1 MLLRN
6 SLWNLSGN
14 AVPALVALATVPFL
28 IRGLGLEGFGIVT
41 LISSVVG
48 YFGVLDI
55 NLSAGSIRYLSH
67 YHAQNDRERFAET
80 FWFGLIFYTALGIT
94 GCLLLLAFAQPL
106 LEFFFKMS
114 DVPTEQTLQALQL
127 AGLGFLLSQWQN
139 YLMIVPQALQ
149 RYDRAAQGEA
159 FFGVMVNIVSAAV
172 AMTGSGIACVI
183 GARIMVSA
191 MHSLWLVW
199 LLSQLDVKLSPAWP
213 RRSIATDLTSFS
225 AYAYLSRLASLL
237 HQHADKLI
245 IGAIAGPQALTF
257 YAVPSQLA
265 SRILGLTY
273 RLSSV
278 IYPRVSALAALGES
292 AQLRRMYLDVTRL
305 LTYINFAV
313 LGIIALT
320 GEEFLKRW
328 VGAEFVDSS
337 YPVLLLVTLGLLTDS
352 LTHIPSM
359 VNDGLGHPRVT
370 GSFALLRGL
379 LGVPLVFIG
388 MQSGGILGAAVGH
401 LLASIAV
408 TFVFLIYVH
417 GRTVPVSLSDTL
429 RVSWLPGLITGAGAF
444 SLMLPLKYWLPD
456 NLIGMLT
463 LAVVTTLTLITAGF
477 TFVVSF
483 DERNALWS
491 ATRRYLPGAR

>member
-6 SLWNLSGN
+6 SLWHLSGN

-28 IRGLGLEGFGIVT
+28 IHGLGLEGFGIVT

-67 YHAQNDRERFAET
+67 YHAQNDRECFAET
-80 FWFGLIFYTALGIT
+80 FWFGFIFYTVLGFT
-94 GCLLLLAFAQPL
+94 GCILLFACADPLLAF
-106 LEFFFKMS
+106 FFS
-114 DVPTEQTLQALQL
+114 ASEIPIEQTRHALQL
-127 AGLGFLLSQWQN
+127 AGLGFLLAQWQN
-139 YLMIVPQALQ
+139 YLMIIPQALQ

-159 FFGVMVNIVSAAV
+159 FFGVMVNIVSAVV
-172 AMTGSGIACVI
+172 AMTGSGIAYVI
-183 GARIMVSA
+183 GSRIAVSA
-191 MHSLWLVW
+191 LHSLWLVW
-199 LLSQLDVKLSPAWP
+199 LLSQLDLELRPVWP
-213 RRSIATDLTSFS
+213 RRSIATDLTGFS

-237 HQHADKLI
+237 HQHADKLL

-257 YAVPSQLA
+257 YTVPSQLA

-278 IYPRVSALAALGES
+278 IYPRVSALAAIGES
-292 AQLRRMYLDVTRL
+292 AQLRCMYLDVTRL

-313 LGIIALT
+313 LGIIALI
-320 GEEFLKRW
+320 GEEFLRRW
-328 VGAEFVDSS
+328 VGAEFVASS
-337 YPVLLLVTLGLLTDS
+337 YPVLLLVTLGLLIDS
-352 LTHIPSM
+352 LTNIPSM

-370 GSFALLRGL
+370 GSFALARGL
-379 LGVPLVFIG
+379 IGVPLVFIG
-388 MQSGGILGAAVGH
+388 TECAGILGAAGGH
-401 LLASIAV
+401 LLASIVISFA
-408 TFVFLIYVH
+408 FLIYVH

-429 RVSWLPGLITGAGAF
+429 RLSWMPGLITGGCAL
-444 SLMLPLKYWLPD
+444 SLMVPLKYWMPE

-463 LAVVTTLTLITAGF
+463 LTVVATLTLITAGF
-477 TFVVSF
+477 AFVVSF

-491 ATRRYLPGAR
+491 ATRRYLPGLR

>member
-6 SLWNLSGN
+6 SLWHLSGN

-80 FWFGLIFYTALGIT
+80 FWFGFIFYTALGLT
-94 GCLLLLAFAQPL
+94 GCILLFAFAHPL
-106 LEFFFKMS
+106 RAFFFKAS
-114 DVPTEQTLQALQL
+114 DIPTEQTLHALQL

-159 FFGVMVNIVSAAV
+159 FFGVMVNIASAAV
-172 AMTGSGIACVI
+172 AMTGSGIAYVI
-183 GARIMVSA
+183 GARITVSA
-191 MHSLWLVW
+191 LHSLWLVW
-199 LLSQLDVKLSPAWP
+199 LLSQLNLKLQPVWP
-213 RRSIATDLTSFS
+213 RRAIATDLTGFS

-292 AQLRRMYLDVTRL
+292 AQLRYMYLDVTRL
-305 LTYINFAV
+305 LTYINVAV

-320 GEEFLKRW
+320 GEEFLRRW
-328 VGAEFVDSS
+328 VGAEFVVSS

-370 GSFALLRGL
+370 GSFALVRGL

-388 MQSGGILGAAVGH
+388 TQSGGILGAATGH
-401 LLASIAV
+401 LFASV
-408 TFVFLIYVH
+408 LMTFAFLMYVH
-417 GRTVPVSLSDTL
+417 GRTVPVSLADTL
-429 RVSWLPGLITGAGAF
+429 RLSWMPGLVTGACAL
-444 SLMLPLKYWLPD
+444 SLMLPLKYWLPES
-456 NLIGMLT
+456 LIGMLA
-463 LAVVTTLTLITAGF
+463 LAAVATLTLITAGF
-477 TFVVSF
+477 AFVVTL
-483 DERNALWS
+483 DERHALWS
-491 ATRRYLPGAR
+491 ATRRVLPGIR

>member
-6 SLWNLSGN
+6 ALWHLSGN

-41 LISSVVG
+41 LITSVVG

-80 FWFGLIFYTALGIT
+80 FWFGLLFYTGLGLT
-94 GCLLLLAFAQPL
+94 GCVLLFTFAHPL
-106 LEFFFKMS
+106 IEFFFKAS
-114 DVPTEQTLQALQL
+114 EIPTEQTLHALQL

-149 RYDRAAQGEA
+149 RFDRAAQGEA

-172 AMTGSGIACVI
+172 AMTGSGIADVI
-183 GARIMVSA
+183 GARITVSA
-191 MHSLWLVW
+191 LHSLWLVW
-199 LLSQLDVKLSPAWP
+199 LLSQLGLTLKPVWP
-213 RRSIATDLTSFS
+213 RRSIAADLTGFS

-292 AQLRRMYLDVTRL
+292 AQLRRMVLDVTRL

-328 VGAEFVDSS
+328 VGTEFVVSS

-352 LTHIPSM
+352 LTNIPSM

-370 GSFALLRGL
+370 GSFALVRGL
-379 LGVPLVFIG
+379 LGVPLVFVG
-388 MQSGGILGAAVGH
+388 TQLGGILGAAAGH
-401 LLASIAV
+401 LLASVVI
-408 TFVFLIYVH
+408 TFAFLIYVH

-429 RVSWLPGLITGAGAF
+429 RLSWMPGLLTGACALL
-444 SLMLPLKYWLPD
+444 LMLPLKYWLPE

-463 LAVVTTLTLITAGF
+463 LATVATLTLITAGF
-477 TFVVSF
+477 AFVVSF
-483 DERNALWS
+483 DERHALWS
-491 ATRRYLPGAR
+491 ATRRYLPGVR

>member
-6 SLWNLSGN
+6 SLWHLSGN

-67 YHAQNDRERFAET
+67 YHAQNDRGRFAET
-80 FWFGLIFYTALGIT
+80 FWFGFIFYTALGLT
-94 GCLLLLAFAQPL
+94 GCILLFAFAPPLLAFFL
-106 LEFFFKMS
+106 KGSEI
-114 DVPTEQTLQALQL
+114 PTEQTLHALQL

-172 AMTGSGIACVI
+172 AMTGSGIAYVI
-183 GARIMVSA
+183 GARIAVSA
-191 MHSLWLVW
+191 LHSLWLVW
-199 LLSQLDVKLSPAWP
+199 LLSQLDLKLRPVWP
-213 RRSIATDLTSFS
+213 RRSIAADLTGFS

-305 LTYINFAV
+305 LTYVNFAV

-320 GEEFLKRW
+320 GEEFLRRW
-328 VGAEFVDSS
+328 VGAEFVVSS
-337 YPVLLLVTLGLLTDS
+337 YPVLLLVTLGLLMDS
-352 LTHIPSM
+352 LTNIPSM

-370 GSFALLRGL
+370 GGFALIRGL
-379 LGVPLVFIG
+379 IGVPLVFIG
-388 MQSGGILGAAVGH
+388 TQNGGILGAAAGH
-401 LLASIAV
+401 LLASV
-408 TFVFLIYVH
+408 VMTFAFLIYVH
-417 GRTVPVSLSDTL
+417 GRTVPISLSDTL
-429 RVSWLPGLITGAGAF
+429 RLSWMPGLITGGCAL
-444 SLMLPLKYWLPD
+444 SLMLPLKYWLPET
-456 NLIGMLT
+456 LIGMLT
-463 LAVVTTLTLITAGF
+463 LALVATLTLIMAGF
-477 TFVVSF
+477 AFVVSF

-491 ATRRYLPGAR
+491 ATRRYLPGVR